1 MNHAIDV
8 EFRFFRD
15 TRGNEV
21 NLVLDFGARVVAIE
35 IKSSETLKTDFAK
48 GLDLFHRLFGTREGY
63 VVYGGKT
70 PVGEVIVLARQ
81 LIHLIP
87 ASHTSSL
94 KSRPDDL

>member
-63 VVYGGKT
+63 VVYGGGN
-70 PVGEVIVLARQ
+70 PCRG
-81 LIHLIP
+81 
-87 ASHTSSL
+87 S
-94 KSRPDDL
+94 